1 MHSLKPHSPQVK
13 RLAWGRMTIEGLGT
27 GKDFKLWPGGGR
39 PWDWT
44 ENKTNHRA
52 GIQPGDVAELIEHGC
67 TTVVLSQGMLQRL
80 AISNQTLTLLEINN
94 VGIHVAKT
102 KQAVKLYNKLAA
114 EGIAVGG
121 LFHTTC

>member
-13 RLAWGRMTIEGLGT
+13 RLSWGRMTIEGLGI

-44 ENKTNHRA
+44 ENKTSHNT
-52 GIQPGDVAELIEHGC
+52 GIQPGDVAELLEHGC
-67 TTVVLSQGMLQRL
+67 TTVVLSQGMFQRL
-80 AISNQTLTLLEINN
+80 AISDKTLALLQAKNID
-94 VGIHVAKT
+94 IHVAKT
-102 KQAVKLYNKLAA
+102 KQAVKFYNKLAA
-114 EGIAVGG
+114 AGIAVGG